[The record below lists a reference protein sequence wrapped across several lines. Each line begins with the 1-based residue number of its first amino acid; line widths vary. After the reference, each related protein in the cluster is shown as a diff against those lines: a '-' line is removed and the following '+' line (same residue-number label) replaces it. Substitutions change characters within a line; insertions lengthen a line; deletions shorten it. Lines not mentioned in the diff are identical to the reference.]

1 MAAEQPR
8 NVAGTGASTIPG
20 SPKNPNWKIYFTH
33 FATGAAVAFE
43 GWLTEFSDN
52 FSSQW
57 NEETAYGRMDP
68 LVTFQ
73 RTGRKISMSFD
84 IPSATR
90 QESIHNT
97 GNLDLLIK
105 FLYPV
110 YETGERNF
118 NNVLKSAPL
127 IGLKWANLV
136 ANNPADGEQL
146 VGYLNGISY
155 SPVLDAGF
163 FMIDKGTKI
172 FPQLLRVQF
181 EFTVLHTILPGWSTV
196 VNSVDTVE
204 TTIVL
209 DPTEVDLDTGQDAI
223 VEAYREPVTTVTT
236 DNTVFGGQPRANAR
250 FPHDGN
256 LGGGASLPSIVTDRI
271 VGPREEMSAAV
282 AGAILEGSNYY
293 GQHGLEARPLP
304 EGISIEQYGPALNA
318 EGGAPGPPDPY
329 DNPSQSTLDE
339 IARIIAGTPDAPQ
352 TPASD
357 GGYEDDIVELETRGA
372 GTARRW

>member
-163 FMIDKGTKI
+163 FMINKGTKI

-196 VNSVDTVE
+196 VNSAETVE

-209 DPTEVDLDTGQDAI
+209 DPVDAQFIHAGGAPIRNVPYEDDVLR
-223 VEAYREPVTTVTT
+223 AYRDPVTTVTT

-256 LGGGASLPSIVTDRI
+256 LGGGASLPSIATDRI
-271 VGPREEMSAAV
+271 VGARENMTAAQ
-282 AGAILEGSNYY
+282 AAAILEGSNYY
-293 GQHGLEARPLP
+293 GQNDRHARPLP
-304 EGISIEQYGPALNA
+304 AGVNVASEAYLEALA
-318 EGGAPGPPDPY
+318 KLDLLDTDP
-329 DNPSQSTLDE
+329 TLP
-339 IARIIAGTPDAPQ
+339 T
-352 TPASD
+352 TT
-357 GGYEDDIVELETRGA
+357 GGYELTEEEKARQDVELP
-372 GTARRW
+372 